1 MKESDPE
8 FWKELTQTPS
18 SDEDV
23 IGVRDGDPAPEDDMD
38 EDDMDDDSEIPT
50 EKVVE
55 HVVHG
60 RLASGV
66 KKTDRGDLVSCAE
79 AETAEPEAEPELAT
93 EANPIANEPEGL
105 GRGKRRKFK
114 STRYSGEEFWEH

>member
-1 MKESDPE
+1 
-8 FWKELTQTPS
+8 
-18 SDEDV
+18 
-23 IGVRDGDPAPEDDMD
+23 
-38 EDDMDDDSEIPT
+38 MDDDSEIPT

-79 AETAEPEAEPELAT
+79 AETAEPEAKPELAT
-93 EANPIANEPEGL
+93 EANPIANEPEGHWKGETSQIQEHTIF
-105 GRGKRRKFK
+105 GRGVL
-114 STRYSGEEFWEH
+114 GALV